1 MVGIP
6 IHRLRDACCERKL
19 RSVAWLFRRR
29 LRSAISP
36 SHSARRMH
44 YTHWKENAMA
54 CNGYEK
60 VWDLSRG
67 ELVQLDGARGTA
79 LRVTRGM
86 LWITLE
92 NDLRDVV
99 LAPGDTFTVDRD
111 GLTLIEAQE
120 LSTVC
125 VLALHAVDVR
135 RGPQPTFANRVAAW
149 FSSVGAADS
158 ARRFAP
164 YY

>member
-1 MVGIP
+1 
-6 IHRLRDACCERKL
+6 
-19 RSVAWLFRRR
+19 
-29 LRSAISP
+29 
-36 SHSARRMH
+36 
-44 YTHWKENAMA
+44 MA

-60 VWDLSRG
+60 VWDLRRG

-111 GLTLIEAQE
+111 GLTLVEAQE

-125 VLALHAVDVR
+125 VMALHAVDVR
-135 RGPQPTFANRVAAW
+135 RGPSPTLATRVATW
-149 FSSVGAADS
+149 FRSVGAADS

>member
-1 MVGIP
+1 MKC
-6 IHRLRDACCERKL
+6 D
-19 RSVAWLFRRR
+19 
-29 LRSAISP
+29 
-36 SHSARRMH
+36 
-44 YTHWKENAMA
+44 
-54 CNGYEK
+54 GYEK
-60 VWDLSRG
+60 VWNLDRG

-120 LSTVC
+120 RSTVC
-125 VLALHAVDVR
+125 LMALHAVDVH
-135 RGPQPTFANRVAAW
+135 RGARPNLATRVAAW
-149 FSSVGAADS
+149 LKSVGAADS
-158 ARRFAP
+158 DRRFAP

>member
-1 MVGIP
+1 
-6 IHRLRDACCERKL
+6 
-19 RSVAWLFRRR
+19 
-29 LRSAISP
+29 
-36 SHSARRMH
+36 
-44 YTHWKENAMA
+44 MA

-60 VWDLSRG
+60 VWDLSHG

-120 LSTVC
+120 RSTVC
-125 VLALHAVDVR
+125 VMALHAVDLR
-135 RGPQPTFANRVAAW
+135 RGPRPTLANRVATW
-149 FSSVGAADS
+149 FGSVGAADR

>member
-1 MVGIP
+1 
-6 IHRLRDACCERKL
+6 
-19 RSVAWLFRRR
+19 
-29 LRSAISP
+29 
-36 SHSARRMH
+36 
-44 YTHWKENAMA
+44 MA

-60 VWDLSRG
+60 VWDLRSG

-79 LRVTRGM
+79 LRVTRGV

-111 GLTLIEAQE
+111 GLTLIEAQQA
-120 LSTVC
+120 STVC

-135 RGPQPTFANRVAAW
+135 RGVQPPLSSRIAGWFA
-149 FSSVGAADS
+149 SVGAADRD
-158 ARRFAP
+158 RRSVP

>member
-1 MVGIP
+1 MTCDG
-6 IHRLRDACCERKL
+6 C
-19 RSVAWLFRRR
+19 
-29 LRSAISP
+29 
-36 SHSARRMH
+36 
-44 YTHWKENAMA
+44 
-54 CNGYEK
+54 EK
-60 VWDLSRG
+60 VWDLGQG

-79 LRVTRGM
+79 LRVARGM

-125 VLALHAVDVR
+125 VTALHAVDAR
-135 RGPQPTFANRVAAW
+135 RGPRPTFANRVATW

-164 YY
+164 YV